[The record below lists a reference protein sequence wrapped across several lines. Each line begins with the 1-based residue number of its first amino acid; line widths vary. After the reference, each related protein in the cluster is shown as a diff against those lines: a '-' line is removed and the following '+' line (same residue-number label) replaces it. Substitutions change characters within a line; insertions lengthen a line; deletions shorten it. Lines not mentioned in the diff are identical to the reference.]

1 MQTVLLIDDEF
12 YFRQA
17 MKRYLS
23 EWSDEY
29 QMVGE
34 AKNGKEGLELIRQ
47 LRPDIVL
54 MDINMQIM
62 SGLDAMKV
70 LYEEKIAGKVIL
82 LTGYSEFEYA
92 HQAIRFGAVDYLLK
106 PIDKEELKK
115 SLDQVRDRIESEKRY
130 KELQVKYYSASFKV
144 KEHFVNKIFSAK
156 NEADWAEAE
165 RMADELLK
173 QKEPFA
179 CQVFLINICSEVQSD
194 EKKEDNSVIFFTIS
208 NVLTELLERKEI
220 LCFTSIVNNTLRA
233 VVSGNMAPDELE
245 EIVFEIQ
252 ENAREYIEKMI
263 EVPVLASFGSA
274 RAKLREI
281 GDSVKEA
288 CQVQKF
294 MRMYRKKGA
303 CTSAQLTFTREK
315 TSQFFGSLYT
325 QLMLFIRTNNREG
338 MEILVN
344 NFFQKMKEREEHPET
359 VLQSASNMIS
369 CSYDVMQKLLGEAE
383 GENRDLRNGE
393 AMQMP
398 GFEGD
403 SIEQIQEKV
412 RICIAGIMECI
423 NEHMA
428 KKKTSLP
435 TKVSHYIEKNYHRC
449 DLSLMELSTTF
460 GMSKTILC
468 QQFKD
473 AFGITIGDH
482 ILNCRMQGAREM
494 MDEGYRNVSYVAEKC
509 GYEDAG
515 YFSKCFKKYFGISPK
530 DYCERGGNEK

>member
-1 MQTVLLIDDEF
+1 MQTVILIDDEF

-23 EWSDEY
+23 EWSGEY

-70 LYEEKIAGKVIL
+70 LYEEKIASKVIL

-92 HQAIRFGAVDYLLK
+92 HQAIRFGVVDYLLK
-106 PIDKEELKK
+106 PVDKQELKK
-115 SLDQVRDRIESEKRY
+115 SLDQVNAQIQAEKRY

-156 NEADWAEAE
+156 NEADWSEAK
-165 RMADELLK
+165 RMADDLLK
-173 QKEPFA
+173 QGEPFG
-179 CQVFLINICSEVQSD
+179 CQVFLINIGSGIKD
-194 EKKEDNSVIFFTIS
+194 AGKKEDNSVSFFTIS
-208 NVLTELLERKEI
+208 NVLTELLERREI

-233 VVSGNMAPDELE
+233 VASGNMPPDELE
-245 EIVFEIQ
+245 KTVLEIQ
-252 ENAREYIEKMI
+252 KNSREYVEKMI
-263 EVPVLASFGSA
+263 EAPVLISFGSA
-274 RAKLREI
+274 REKLREL
-281 GDSVKEA
+281 GDSVQEA
-288 CQVQKF
+288 YQVQKF
-294 MRMYRKKGA
+294 MRMYRKKGV
-303 CTSAQLTFTREK
+303 CTSAQLTFTGEK
-315 TSQFFGSLYT
+315 TGQFFSTLYT

-338 MEILVN
+338 METLVN
-344 NFFQKMKEREEHPET
+344 HFFQEMKEKEEHPET
-359 VLQSASNMIS
+359 VLQSAVNMIS
-369 CSYDVMQKLLGEAE
+369 CSYDMLQKFLGEVKS
-383 GENRDLRNGE
+383 ENEELRSSK
-393 AMQMP
+393 AIQRP

-412 RICIAGIMECI
+412 RIYIGEIMERI
-423 NEHMA
+423 NEHLA
-428 KKKTSLP
+428 KKKTSLSS
-435 TKVSHYIEKNYHRC
+435 KVSQYIEQNYHRY

-473 AFGITIGDH
+473 AFGITIGDC
-482 ILNCRMQGAREM
+482 ILNCRMQRAREM
-494 MDEGYRNVSYVAEKC
+494 MDEGYHNVAYIAEKC

-515 YFSKCFKKYFGISPK
+515 YFSKCFKKYFGVSPK
-530 DYCERGGNEK
+530 AYCERRE